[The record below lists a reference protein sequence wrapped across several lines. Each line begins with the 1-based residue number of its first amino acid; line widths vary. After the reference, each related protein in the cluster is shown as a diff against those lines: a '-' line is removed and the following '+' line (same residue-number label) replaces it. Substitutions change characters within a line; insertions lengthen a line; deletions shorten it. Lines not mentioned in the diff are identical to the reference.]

1 MKAVYPI
8 ILTPAERGYV
18 VFVPDLDIN
27 TEGEDLADA
36 IEMARDAIGLWGI
49 TEEDAGRK
57 IPQAS
62 GTMPHPE
69 EQEIVTLVDI
79 DFAAYRRAN
88 DLRTVRKNVTL
99 PSWLNDLAERNGV
112 NFSQVLQESLKERL
126 HVATGERIRYRAV
139 ENAAFW
145 LPGIFLLKRLKKVSK
160 TR

>member
-69 EQEIVTLVDI
+69 GQEIVDC
-79 DFAAYRRAN
+79 AAYRLVY

-126 HVATGERIRYRAV
+126 HVSNR
-139 ENAAFW
+139 
-145 LPGIFLLKRLKKVSK
+145 
-160 TR
+160 

>member
-1 MKAVYPI
+1 MLSLS
-8 ILTPAERGYV
+8 LTWISTQREKTLRMPLKRPGTPL
-18 VFVPDLDIN
+18 VFGALRKR
-27 TEGEDLADA
+27 TQG
-36 IEMARDAIGLWGI
+36 
-49 TEEDAGRK
+49 GRFR
-57 IPQAS
+57 QAS

-126 HVATGERIRYRAV
+126 HVSNPCKQPVKE
-139 ENAAFW
+139 
-145 LPGIFLLKRLKKVSK
+145 
-160 TR
+160 